1 MPPTFTAILA
11 EHLTRTA
18 GRPASE
24 VNDGDVVRAGRIYVA
39 RGGRHMRIVRRDGEP
54 VIALDDGPLINFC
67 KPAVDPFFSSAAAV
81 WGASIL
87 ALVLTGMG
95 SDGTRGAAEIVAAGG
110 GVIAQDEASS
120 VVWGMPG
127 SVARAGLA
135 SALIPLE
142 EIGAKIVRLFSG
154 GRL

>member
-1 MPPTFTAILA
+1 
-11 EHLTRTA
+11 
-18 GRPASE
+18 
-24 VNDGDVVRAGRIYVA
+24 
-39 RGGRHMRIVRRDGEP
+39 
-54 VIALDDGPLINFC
+54 
-67 KPAVDPFFSSAAAV
+67 
-81 WGASIL
+81 
-87 ALVLTGMG
+87 
-95 SDGTRGAAEIVAAGG
+95 
-110 GVIAQDEASS
+110 VIAQDEPTS